1 MAAIQSFSQEMIG
14 GIVVVR
20 NNKINTYALAIFS
33 VFWVLAGVSS
43 VTQAEK
49 NAFDEQLKEIQ
60 SYLKTKSISTE
71 IKDDTIDLCKEYL
84 YNMPRKLCA
93 DSMVIQRILS
103 TKQLSMRKY
112 GDIKAIT
119 EKALKS
125 SSFERDEN
133 SVYTFDDG
141 LYFYQCAEWISN
153 NSRMSLHAIGINEH
167 PSVGWFFRS
176 ILSTSSCDLP
186 SAYKGIGF

>member
-1 MAAIQSFSQEMIG
+1 M
-14 GIVVVR
+14 VR
-20 NNKINTYALAIFS
+20 NNKINTYALVYFLF
-33 VFWVLAGVSS
+33 FWVLAGVSPAS
-43 VTQAEK
+43 QAEK
-49 NAFDEQLKEIQ
+49 NAFDKQLKEIQ

-71 IKDDTIDLCKEYL
+71 IKDDTIDLCKGNFFY
-84 YNMPRKLCA
+84 MPRKLCA

-103 TKQLSMRKY
+103 TKKLSMRKY
-112 GDIKAIT
+112 GDINAIT

-133 SVYTFDDG
+133 SVYTFDNG

-153 NSRMSLHAIGINEH
+153 NTRMSLHAIGINEH
-167 PSVGWFFRS
+167 SSVGWFFSS